1 MTRPIDVTARESRL
15 AQAGAAG
22 FSLVELLVALVV
34 GLFVTGAVYGL
45 ILGGSNAF
53 TREPERAD
61 RQQNIRIAMDAM
73 QRDIAMAGS
82 GPAAWMQAFTIG
94 DGPAQ
99 GAPLLNGRG
108 PIGPLVATRGN
119 SDVLEMLSAA
129 PECSEVRARIGD
141 NNWTLAATIGVD
153 RNLPSC
159 FTLPAVVLG
168 RTNNT
173 AGSTSL
179 RLACAPAAIAPAGIT
194 FAPGGAPGT
203 NWATWNFFGGNVVDG
218 TEVTQGQIVRY
229 WIANDP
235 VDNVPSLF
243 RSTVGAAGNTIDA
256 ACGQAPVVRD
266 QIVARGI
273 EDLQV
278 TYVRADGVRLDSP
291 PAVDWVTPNFNT
303 LTTQVEVTLV
313 ARVMTANHQGSTV
326 APNNPAA
333 FVRGTMTSTT
343 AVRSA
348 LLTLRDNAAGGQVWK

>member
-1 MTRPIDVTARESRL
+1 MCDARS
-15 AQAGAAG
+15 APVGSAG

-61 RQQNIRIAMDAM
+61 RQQNVRIAMDSI
-73 QRDIAMAGS
+73 QRDISSAGT
-82 GPAAWMQAFTIG
+82 GAAPWVQAFTVG

-108 PIGPLVATRGN
+108 PAGPLVATRGN
-119 SDVLEMLSAA
+119 SDVLEMLSAV
-129 PECSEVRARIGD
+129 PECTEVRANAGQPS
-141 NNWTLAATIGVD
+141 WTAVGNIAVD

-159 FTLPAVVLG
+159 FTLPAIVLG
-168 RTNNT
+168 TSSTNP
-173 AGSTSL
+173 ARAAL
-179 RLACAPAAIAPAGIT
+179 RVACGPGPGVPAGIL

-203 NWATWNFFGGNVVDG
+203 NWATWSFFGGNVADRTNVWA
-218 TEVTQGQIVRY
+218 GQLVRY

-235 VDNVPSLF
+235 LDGVPSLF
-243 RSTVGAAGNTIDA
+243 RSTVGAAGNTIDG
-256 ACGQAPVVRD
+256 ACGRPPIVRD

-273 EDLQV
+273 EDMQIV
-278 TYVRADGVRLDSP
+278 YVRADGNRFDSA
-291 PAVDWVTPNFNT
+291 PAVDWITPNFNT

-326 APNNPAA
+326 APNDPRA

-343 AVRSA
+343 AVRAA